1 MAKISKTIQ
10 PDERA
15 FQTWFKNNFL
25 DWNSQVH
32 PGLSADPGLP
42 DLLCLISD
50 RIVPLELK
58 IGSIELDEHQH
69 VIWSKEVRPSQ
80 IRWHTS
86 LSVAGGFS
94 ALIIGVWAGT
104 SWRVFAVN
112 SCLAK
117 QWHTKGFEI
126 GPEAIEINP
135 DDLVNGLADFMFSE
149 LGE

>member
-1 MAKISKTIQ
+1 MTKTQKNIQ

-25 DWNSQVH
+25 DWHSQVH

-50 RIVPLELK
+50 RVVPLELK
-58 IGSIELDEHQH
+58 IAAIEQEDEHQ
-69 VIWSKEVRPSQ
+69 VIWSKEIRPSQ

-86 LSVAGGFS
+86 LAVAGGFS

-112 SCLAK
+112 ACLAK
-117 QWHTKGFEI
+117 QWHESGFEV
-126 GPEAIEINP
+126 GPEAIEIDP